1 MRLRAAALHAQTAE
15 AARQASLETGKR
27 SAPSLPAP
35 VSGNGSPGGNGSVHS
50 GGGSGSEQRTDST
63 GLDGIA
69 IWPIRRGGP
78 VKRGRRRARHLAGL
92 GCFCGQIATCVC
104 HMAADKDTTRGRGAI
119 RSARKLHKAGL
130 DLRGEIRKSL
140 EEPAGSGLVKSP
152 RGLGALDVPVGH
164 NPLADFEAEVQ
175 GGQRE
180 EESER
185 NGDEV
190 EKANGEL
197 IDGTASRGGDQVSGP
212 PQDRSPAV
220 SGEKEGSKERNEHVA
235 DERNSGVSDERMQP
249 VLDEGVEPSRE
260 EVNKP
265 RLLQSIDRDAESGS
279 LDAEGKG
286 DQQILASNA
295 ELMPHDEVQGVL
307 IDGRLLGRAPANQLP
322 AAKRENPQPDVEV
335 NGGGGFR
342 SAEKRSPSGMAV
354 LKEKLQAVTD
364 VQGGRVGLENPGGEE
379 RKREEAEAGALG
391 DPLGAYGGRS
401 GTNISLTSR
410 GSADTT
416 RGSEPSLSSEVNP
429 GGLQGLPNHAG
440 NPPPEPSTDA
450 RSVRL
455 DAGSSSSL
463 LANPDEVVIEV
474 SELER
479 NHRGLEPDHGVSS
492 HRGSE
497 TRQQNDKHR
506 GGDSNPPDSEFVGPS
521 EDRRDRTSE
530 QGIGEEVGT
539 NQMDEGAYPRELF
552 VPGTIV
558 HVIRV
563 EDGGFW
569 PTPNFGRWKHKAVLV
584 DRTSLREMP
593 IHSSM
598 FLDHLPWR

>member
-35 VSGNGSPGGNGSVHS
+35 VSDNASPGGNGSVDS
-50 GGGSGSEQRTDST
+50 GGGSGSAHRTDST
-63 GLDGIA
+63 GLDGVA
-69 IWPIRRGGP
+69 IWPMRRGGP
-78 VKRGRRRARHLAGL
+78 AKRGRRRVRHLAGL

-152 RGLGALDVPVGH
+152 RGRGALDVPEGQ
-164 NPLADFEAEVQ
+164 NPLADFEAGFQ

-180 EESER
+180 EKSER

-190 EKANGEL
+190 EKANGDL
-197 IDGTASRGGDQVSGP
+197 TDGTASRGSDQVSGL

-220 SGEKEGSKERNEHVA
+220 SGEKAGSKERNEHVA
-235 DERNSGVSDERMQP
+235 DQRNAGVSDETMQP

-260 EVNKP
+260 EVNEA
-265 RLLQSIDRDAESGS
+265 RLLQSIDADEKSGS

-286 DQQILASNA
+286 DQQIFGSNA
-295 ELMPHDEVQGVL
+295 ELMPREEVEGIA
-307 IDGRLLGRAPANQLP
+307 IDGRPLGRAPANLLP
-322 AAKRENPQPDVEV
+322 AAKPGKSQTGVAKNE
-335 NGGGGFR
+335 GGGFR
-342 SAEKRSPSGMAV
+342 SAG
-354 LKEKLQAVTD
+354 T
-364 VQGGRVGLENPGGEE
+364 GGVGVGPEMPGGEE
-379 RKREEAEAGALG
+379 RKNEAAEAGALG
-391 DPLGAYGGRS
+391 DPLGADERRS
-401 GTNISLTSR
+401 GTRCSVTS
-410 GSADTT
+410 GELADTT
-416 RGSEPSLSSEVNP
+416 GDLKPSLLSEVNP
-429 GGLQGLPNHAG
+429 GELQGLPNHTG

-479 NHRGLEPDHGVSS
+479 NRRGLEANHGLSS
-492 HRGSE
+492 HQGSD

-563 EDGGFW
+563 EDGGYW